1 MPRDMEYL
9 RECFQA
15 CRDAQTFRD
24 LQVAAKAFYGST
36 HVVMASYFHYP
47 PVGAHDFDGQIRVG
61 EFGYPDAWRKTYLEE
76 KLYLSDPLARRA
88 ASFTRPYFW
97 SEVPA
102 LPNLTED
109 ELEYIKRVSALNL
122 GEGLG
127 IPLFGPAGRNGY
139 AALGFGNNGRPPPDQ
154 ILELQ
159 AGAQMGHLAYCRLLL
174 RDLPNGTNLST
185 REREILRWVARGRTN
200 SQIAEVLH
208 LSRNTVETY
217 IRRCFEKLD
226 VNDRVSAALRG
237 IALGMVD

>member
-1 MPRDMEYL
+1 MESL
-9 RECFQA
+9 RQCFRA
-15 CRDAQTFRD
+15 YRDAQTFRD
-24 LQVAAKAFYGST
+24 LRVAATAFYDSM

-47 PVGAHDFDGQIRVG
+47 PVGARDFDGQIQVDQ
-61 EFGYPDAWRKTYLEE
+61 FGYPEAWRKTYIDE
-76 KLYLSDPLARRA
+76 KLHLSDPLARRA
-88 ASFTRPYFW
+88 GSFTRPHFW
-97 SEVPA
+97 SEIPK

-109 ELEYIKRVSALNL
+109 ELEYVKRVSAQNL

-127 IPLFGPAGRNGY
+127 IPLFGPAGRHGY
-139 AALGFGNNGRPPPDQ
+139 AALGFGSNGRPPPDDV
-154 ILELQ
+154 LMLQ
-159 AGAQMGHLAYCRLLL
+159 ASAQMGHLAYCRLLL
-174 RDLPNGTNLST
+174 RDLPNGTNLSA

-217 IRRCFEKLD
+217 IRRCFDKLD